1 MAVESNTGLM
11 VESRLAFGMKGKLRD
26 KGGTSLEVATLTKGI
41 SKMTNCM
48 GLASLCKKMEASM
61 KEIGR
66 MT

>member
-11 VESRLAFGMKGKLRD
+11 VESRLASGMKGKFRD
-26 KGGTSLEVATLTKGI
+26 KGGTSLEVAVLTKGI

-48 GLASLCKKMEASM
+48 GLESLCKKMEASM
-61 KEIGR
+61 KDSGR